1 MRRGSVLAI
10 YGSALV
16 LGGCATHA
24 DLIATEQRVAKQTT
38 EQRKQIQAIQR
49 EMESLRGDVEGAP
62 RRSGDG
68 MTLEQRL
75 QALDDRVSRLEGKH
89 PTVEPDA
96 AAAPTDQPPT
106 REAQPEPVARET
118 PPPPPPPVAT
128 EDTWTRDVTRDQQAI
143 AAGNAPERG
152 DLSPIMDSVAKKDCG
167 RAVGQLNSFAA
178 QKKDSP
184 LASHALYWAARCYAL
199 KGDRNQAISK
209 FYDTVTKYPKG
220 SKAPAALWEQGNL
233 FIDMGDTP
241 DARLALGKLIKD
253 YPNSE
258 EAGRARRRLTELDR

>member
-1 MRRGSVLAI
+1 MGRLGALGVGGI
-10 YGSALV
+10 VLV
-16 LGGCATHA
+16 LGGCAQRA
-24 DLIATEQRVAKQTT
+24 EVIDTERRLAQQQS
-38 EQRKQIQAIQR
+38 EQRKQIQALQR
-49 EMESLRGDVEGAP
+49 EVESLRGDVEGAP

-68 MTLEQRL
+68 MTIEQRL
-75 QALDDRVSRLEGKH
+75 QALDERVARLEGKR
-89 PTVEPDA
+89 PLESDSTATEPPPLRETPP
-96 AAAPTDQPPT
+96 API
-106 REAQPEPVARET
+106 ARET

-143 AAGNAPERG
+143 AAGNAPERNEIA
-152 DLSPIMDSVAKKDCG
+152 PIMDSVAKKDCG
-167 RAVGQLNSFAA
+167 RAVSQLNSFAA

>member
-1 MRRGSVLAI
+1 VRRVGGLAIGGVVLA
-10 YGSALV
+10 
-16 LGGCATHA
+16 LGGCAQRA
-24 DLIATEQRVAKQTT
+24 EVIDSERRIAQQQG
-38 EQRKQIQAIQR
+38 EQRKQIQALQR
-49 EMESLRGDVEGAP
+49 EVESLRGDVEGAP
-62 RRSGDG
+62 RRSGEG
-68 MTLEQRL
+68 MTLEQRV
-75 QALDDRVSRLEGKH
+75 QALDERVARLEGKR
-89 PTVEPDA
+89 PLESDSTATEPPPVGEPPP
-96 AAAPTDQPPT
+96 API
-106 REAQPEPVARET
+106 ARET
-118 PPPPPPPVAT
+118 PPPPPVQT
-128 EDTWTRDVTRDQQAI
+128 EDTWTRDVMRDQQAI
-143 AAGNAPERG
+143 AAGNAPER
-152 DLSPIMDSVAKKDCG
+152 SEIAPIMDSVAKKDCG
-167 RAVGQLNSFAA
+167 RAVSQLNSFAA

-220 SKAPAALWEQGNL
+220 NKAAAALWEQGNL